1 MFADCKTPS
10 SIGKTDKDCKQ
21 DYDKMKRTVD
31 EITGGRRM
39 RRNRRFEWNRRLI
52 RENRL
57 SKDDLIW
64 PVFLCEGKGVREP
77 LDTMPGI
84 ERYSVDRIGEQAKR
98 AQDLG
103 IPAIAI
109 FANVGMDKRNQTGSE
124 ILSADNIIVEAT
136 KAMKDAAPDVG
147 IITDVALD
155 LFTDHGHDGILR
167 DGIIV
172 NDETVEMLCMAAVLQ
187 ADAGAD
193 IVSASEMMDGRM
205 GAIRDALDDAGHNDI
220 GTLAYTAKYASG
232 YYGPYREAVGT
243 DGLLKG
249 DKRTYFMDPANSD
262 EALYEAQLDIAE
274 GSDMLMVKPG
284 MPYLDILYRLKTEFG
299 MPTLVYQVSGEYSM
313 IMAGVEKGFV
323 EEQRVI
329 MESLTCFKRAGAD
342 GIFTYFAPRVAEW
355 LNEA

>member
-1 MFADCKTPS
+1 M
-10 SIGKTDKDCKQ
+10 G
-21 DYDKMKRTVD
+21 YDKMKRTVD

-39 RRNRRFEWNRRLI
+39 RRNRRFEWNRRLM

-57 SKDDLIW
+57 TTDDLIW
-64 PVFLCEGKGVREP
+64 PVFLCEGKGISEP
-77 LDTMPGI
+77 LGTMPGV

-98 AQDLG
+98 AQELG

-109 FANVGMDKRNQTGSE
+109 FANVGLEKRNQTGSE
-124 ILSADNIIVEAT
+124 VLSPDNIIIQAT
-136 KAMKDAAPDVG
+136 KAIKDAAPDVG
-147 IITDVALD
+147 VITDVALD

-172 NDETVEMLCMAAVLQ
+172 NDETVETLCKAAVLQ

-193 IVSASEMMDGRM
+193 IISASEMMDGRM
-205 GAIRDALDDAGHNDI
+205 GAIRDALNDAGHTDI

-274 GSDMLMVKPG
+274 GADMIMVKPG
-284 MPYLDILYRLKTEFG
+284 MPYLDIIYRLKTEFG
-299 MPTLVYQVSGEYSM
+299 MPTIAYQVSGEYSM

-323 EEQRVI
+323 EEKRVI
-329 MESLTCFKRAGAD
+329 LESLTCFKRAGAD
-342 GIFTYFAPRVAEW
+342 AVLTYFAPRVAQW
-355 LNEA
+355 LNEG

>member
-1 MFADCKTPS
+1 
-10 SIGKTDKDCKQ
+10 
-21 DYDKMKRTVD
+21 MKRTVD

-57 SKDDLIW
+57 STDDLIW
-64 PVFLCEGKGVREP
+64 PVFLCEGKGVSEP
-77 LDTMPGI
+77 LGTMPGI
-84 ERYSVDRIGEQAKR
+84 ERHSVDMIAKEAKR
-98 AQDLG
+98 AEELG

-109 FANVGMDKRNQTGSE
+109 FANVAMNKRNQTGSE
-124 ILSADNIIVEAT
+124 ILEPGNIIVEAT
-136 KAMKDAAPDVG
+136 KAMKDAAPQVG
-147 IITDVALD
+147 VITDVALD

-172 NDETVEMLCMAAVLQ
+172 NDETVDMLCRAAILQ

-205 GAIRDALDDAGHNDI
+205 GAIRDALDESGHSDTA
-220 GTLAYTAKYASG
+220 TLAYTAKYASG
-232 YYGPYREAVGT
+232 FYGPYREAVGT

-274 GSDMLMVKPG
+274 GSDMIMVKPG
-284 MPYLDILYRLKTEFG
+284 MPYLDIIYRLKTEFG
-299 MPTLVYQVSGEYSM
+299 MPTAAYQVSGEYSM
-313 IMAGVEKGFV
+313 IMAGVEQGFV
-323 EEQRVI
+323 EEERVI

-342 GIFTYFAPRVAEW
+342 AILTYFAPRVAEW
-355 LNEA
+355 LNSR

>member
-1 MFADCKTPS
+1 MA
-10 SIGKTDKDCKQ
+10 
-21 DYDKMKRTVD
+21 RTVD

-39 RRNRRFEWNRRLI
+39 RRNRRFEWNRRLM

-57 SKDDLIW
+57 STDDLIW
-64 PVFLCEGKGVREP
+64 PVFLCEGKGISEP
-77 LDTMPGI
+77 LGSMPGV
-84 ERYSVDRIGEQAKR
+84 ERHSVDMLAKQAR
-98 AQDLG
+98 HAEELG

-109 FANVGMDKRNQTGSE
+109 FANVGMDKRDQTGSE
-124 ILSADNIIVEAT
+124 ILNPDNIIIEAT
-136 KAMKDAAPDVG
+136 KALKDAAPDVG
-147 IITDVALD
+147 VITDVALD
-155 LFTDHGHDGILR
+155 LFSDHGHDGILR

-172 NDETVEMLCMAAVLQ
+172 NDETVEVLAKAAVLQ

-205 GAIRDALDDAGHNDI
+205 GAIRDALNDAGHTDI

-232 YYGPYREAVGT
+232 FYGPYREAVGT

-274 GSDMLMVKPG
+274 GSDMIMVKPG
-284 MPYLDILYRLKTEFG
+284 LPYLDIIHRLKTEFG
-299 MPTLVYQVSGEYSM
+299 MPTLAYQVSGEYSM

-342 GIFTYFAPRVAEW
+342 AILTYFAPRVAEW
-355 LNEA
+355 LNN

>member
-1 MFADCKTPS
+1 
-10 SIGKTDKDCKQ
+10 
-21 DYDKMKRTVD
+21 MKRTID

-39 RRNRRFEWNRRLI
+39 RRNRRFEWNRRLM

-57 SKDDLIW
+57 STDDLIW
-64 PVFLCEGKGVREP
+64 PVFLCEGKCISEP
-77 LDTMPGI
+77 LGTMPGV
-84 ERYSVDRIGEQAKR
+84 ERHSVDMVGKQAKL

-109 FANVGMDKRNQTGSE
+109 FANVAMDKRDQTGSE
-124 ILSADNIIVEAT
+124 VLNTNNIIIQAT

-147 IITDVALD
+147 VITDVALD
-155 LFTDHGHDGILR
+155 LFTDHGHDGVLR

-172 NDETVEMLCMAAVLQ
+172 NDETVEILCDAAVLQ

-193 IVSASEMMDGRM
+193 IISASEMMDGRM
-205 GAIRDALDDAGHNDI
+205 GAIRDALNEAGHQDI

-262 EALYEAQLDIAE
+262 EALYEAQLDIDE
-274 GSDMLMVKPG
+274 GSDMIMVKPG
-284 MPYLDILYRLKTEFG
+284 MPYLDIIYRLKTEFG
-299 MPTLVYQVSGEYSM
+299 VPTFAYQVSGEYSM

-323 EEQRVI
+323 EEKRVI
-329 MESLTCFKRAGAD
+329 LESLTCFKRAGAD
-342 GIFTYFAPRVAEW
+342 GILTYFAPRVAEW
-355 LNEA
+355 LNNA

>member
-1 MFADCKTPS
+1 
-10 SIGKTDKDCKQ
+10 
-21 DYDKMKRTVD
+21 MKRTVD

-39 RRNRRFEWNRRLI
+39 RRNRRFEWNRRLM

-57 SKDDLIW
+57 STDDLIW
-64 PVFLCEGKGVREP
+64 PVFLCEGKGISEP
-77 LDTMPGI
+77 LGTMPGV
-84 ERYSVDRIGEQAKR
+84 ERHSVDMIDKQAKL

-109 FANVGMDKRNQTGSE
+109 FANVAMDKRDQTGSE
-124 ILSADNIIVEAT
+124 VLNTNNIIIQAT

-147 IITDVALD
+147 VITDVALD

-172 NDETVEMLCMAAVLQ
+172 NDETVEILCEAAVLQ

-205 GAIRDALDDAGHNDI
+205 GAIRDALNEAGHQDI

-262 EALYEAQLDIAE
+262 EALYEAQLDIHE
-274 GSDMLMVKPG
+274 GSDMIMVKPG
-284 MPYLDILYRLKTEFG
+284 MPYLDIIYRLKTEFG
-299 MPTLVYQVSGEYSM
+299 MPTFAYQVSGEYSM

-329 MESLTCFKRAGAD
+329 LESLTCFKRAGAD
-342 GIFTYFAPRVAEW
+342 GILTYFAPRVAEW
-355 LNEA
+355 LNNA

>member
-1 MFADCKTPS
+1 
-10 SIGKTDKDCKQ
+10 
-21 DYDKMKRTVD
+21 MKRTVD

-39 RRNRRFEWNRRLI
+39 RRNRRFEWNRRLV
-52 RENRL
+52 RENRVT
-57 SKDDLIW
+57 KDDLIW
-64 PVFLCEGKGVREP
+64 PVFLCEGKGVSEP
-77 LDTMPGI
+77 LGTMPGV
-84 ERYSVDRIGEQAKR
+84 ERHSVDKIGIQAKL

-109 FANVGMDKRNQTGSE
+109 FANVDINKRNQTGSE
-124 ILSADNIIVEAT
+124 VLNPDNIIVQAT
-136 KAMKDAAPDVG
+136 KAIKDAAPDVG
-147 IITDVALD
+147 VITDVALD

-167 DGIIV
+167 DDIIV
-172 NDETVEMLCMAAVLQ
+172 NDETVETLCKAAVLQ

-193 IVSASEMMDGRM
+193 IISASEMMDGRM
-205 GAIRDALDDAGHNDI
+205 GAIRDALNDAGHTDI

-274 GSDMLMVKPG
+274 GSDMIMVKPG
-284 MPYLDILYRLKTEFG
+284 MPYLDIIYRLKTEFG
-299 MPTLVYQVSGEYSM
+299 MPTFAYQVSGEYSM

-342 GIFTYFAPRVAEW
+342 AVLTYFAPRIAQW
-355 LNEA
+355 LNDT

>member
-1 MFADCKTPS
+1 
-10 SIGKTDKDCKQ
+10 
-21 DYDKMKRTVD
+21 MKRTID

-39 RRNRRFEWNRRLI
+39 RRNRRFEWNRRLM

-57 SKDDLIW
+57 STDDLIW
-64 PVFLCEGKGVREP
+64 PVFLCEGKGISEP
-77 LDTMPGI
+77 LGTMPGV
-84 ERYSVDRIGEQAKR
+84 ERHSVDMVGKQAKL

-109 FANVGMDKRNQTGSE
+109 FANVAMDKRDQTGSE
-124 ILSADNIIVEAT
+124 VLNRNNIIIQAT

-147 IITDVALD
+147 VITDVALD
-155 LFTDHGHDGILR
+155 LFTDHGHDGVLR

-172 NDETVEMLCMAAVLQ
+172 NDETVEILCDAAVLQ

-193 IVSASEMMDGRM
+193 IISASEMMDGRM
-205 GAIRDALDDAGHNDI
+205 GAIRDALNEAGHQDI

-262 EALYEAQLDIAE
+262 EALYEAQLDIDE
-274 GSDMLMVKPG
+274 GSDMIMVKPG
-284 MPYLDILYRLKTEFG
+284 MPYLDIIYRLKTEFG
-299 MPTLVYQVSGEYSM
+299 VPTFAYQVSGEYSM

-323 EEQRVI
+323 EEKRVI
-329 MESLTCFKRAGAD
+329 LESLTCFKRAGAD
-342 GIFTYFAPRVAEW
+342 GILTYFAPRVAEW
-355 LNEA
+355 LNNA

>member
-1 MFADCKTPS
+1 
-10 SIGKTDKDCKQ
+10 
-21 DYDKMKRTVD
+21 MKRTVD

-39 RRNRRFEWNRRLI
+39 RRNRRFEWNRRLV

-57 SKDDLIW
+57 STDDLIW
-64 PVFLCEGKGVREP
+64 PVFLCEGKGVSEP
-77 LDTMPGI
+77 LGTMPGV
-84 ERYSVDRIGEQAKR
+84 ERHSVDMVGKQAKL

-109 FANVGMDKRNQTGSE
+109 FANVAIDKRDQTGSE
-124 ILSADNIIVEAT
+124 VLNKDNIIIQAT

-172 NDETVEMLCMAAVLQ
+172 NDETVEVLCDAAVLQ

-205 GAIRDALDDAGHNDI
+205 GAIRDALNDAGHHDI

-243 DGLLKG
+243 DDLLKG

-274 GSDMLMVKPG
+274 GSDMIMVKPG

-299 MPTLVYQVSGEYSM
+299 MPTFAYQVSGEYSM

-342 GIFTYFAPRVAEW
+342 GILTYFAPRVAEW
-355 LNEA
+355 LNNA

>member
-1 MFADCKTPS
+1 
-10 SIGKTDKDCKQ
+10 
-21 DYDKMKRTVD
+21 MKRTVD

-39 RRNRRFEWNRRLI
+39 RRNRRFEWNRRLV

-57 SKDDLIW
+57 STDDLIW
-64 PVFLCEGKGVREP
+64 PVFLCEGKGISEP
-77 LDTMPGI
+77 LGTMPGI
-84 ERYSVDRIGEQAKR
+84 ERHSVDKIGVQAKR
-98 AQDLG
+98 AQELG

-109 FANVGMDKRNQTGSE
+109 FANVAMEKRNQTGSE
-124 ILSADNIIVEAT
+124 VISPDNIIIQAT
-136 KAMKDAAPDVG
+136 KAIKDAAPDVG

-172 NDETVEMLCMAAVLQ
+172 NDETVETLCKAAVLQ

-205 GAIRDALDDAGHNDI
+205 GAIRDALNDAGHVDI

-274 GSDMLMVKPG
+274 GSDMIMVKPG
-284 MPYLDILYRLKTEFG
+284 MPYLDIIYRLKTEFG
-299 MPTLVYQVSGEYSM
+299 MPTFAYQVSGEYSM

-342 GIFTYFAPRVAEW
+342 AVLTYFAPRVAEW
-355 LNEA
+355 LNNS

>member
-1 MFADCKTPS
+1 
-10 SIGKTDKDCKQ
+10 
-21 DYDKMKRTVD
+21 MKRTID

-39 RRNRRFEWNRRLI
+39 RRNRRFEWNRRLM

-57 SKDDLIW
+57 STDDLIW
-64 PVFLCEGKGVREP
+64 PVFLCEGKGISEP
-77 LDTMPGI
+77 LGTMPGV
-84 ERYSVDRIGEQAKR
+84 ERHSVDMVGKQAKL
-98 AQDLG
+98 AQNLG

-109 FANVGMDKRNQTGSE
+109 FANVAMDKRDQTGSE
-124 ILSADNIIVEAT
+124 VLNTNNIIIQAT

-147 IITDVALD
+147 VITDVALD
-155 LFTDHGHDGILR
+155 LFTDHGHDGVLR

-172 NDETVEMLCMAAVLQ
+172 NDETVEILCDAAVLQ

-193 IVSASEMMDGRM
+193 IISASEMMDGRM
-205 GAIRDALDDAGHNDI
+205 GAIRDALNEAGHQDI

-262 EALYEAQLDIAE
+262 EALYEAQLDIDE
-274 GSDMLMVKPG
+274 GSDMIMVKPG
-284 MPYLDILYRLKTEFG
+284 MPYLDIIYRLKTEFG
-299 MPTLVYQVSGEYSM
+299 VPTFAYQVSGEYSM

-323 EEQRVI
+323 EEKRVI
-329 MESLTCFKRAGAD
+329 LESLTCFKRAGAD
-342 GIFTYFAPRVAEW
+342 GILTYFAPRVAEW
-355 LNEA
+355 LNNA

>member
-1 MFADCKTPS
+1 
-10 SIGKTDKDCKQ
+10 
-21 DYDKMKRTVD
+21 MKRTVD

-57 SKDDLIW
+57 STDDLIW
-64 PVFLCEGKGVREP
+64 PVFLCEGKGISEP
-77 LDTMPGI
+77 LGTMPGV
-84 ERYSVDRIGEQAKR
+84 ERHSVDMVGKQAKL

-109 FANVGMDKRNQTGSE
+109 FANVAMDKRDQTGSE
-124 ILSADNIIVEAT
+124 VLNTDNIIIQAT
-136 KAMKDAAPDVG
+136 KAIKDAAPDVG

-172 NDETVEMLCMAAVLQ
+172 NDETVKVLCDAAVLQ
-187 ADAGAD
+187 ANAGAD

-205 GAIRDALDDAGHNDI
+205 GAIRDALNEAGHQDI

-262 EALYEAQLDIAE
+262 EALYEAQLDIDE
-274 GSDMLMVKPG
+274 GSDMIMVKPG
-284 MPYLDILYRLKTEFG
+284 MPYLDIIYRLKTEFG
-299 MPTLVYQVSGEYSM
+299 VPTFAYQVSGEYSM

-342 GIFTYFAPRVAEW
+342 GILTYFAPRVAEW
-355 LNEA
+355 LNNA

>member
-1 MFADCKTPS
+1 
-10 SIGKTDKDCKQ
+10 
-21 DYDKMKRTVD
+21 
-31 EITGGRRM
+31 M
-39 RRNRRFEWNRRLI
+39 RRNRRFEWNRRLM

-57 SKDDLIW
+57 STDDLIW
-64 PVFLCEGKGVREP
+64 PVFLCEGKGISEP
-77 LDTMPGI
+77 LGTMPGV
-84 ERYSVDRIGEQAKR
+84 ERHSVDMVGKQAKL

-109 FANVGMDKRNQTGSE
+109 FANVAMDKRDQTGSE
-124 ILSADNIIVEAT
+124 VLNTNNIIIQAT

-147 IITDVALD
+147 VITDVALD
-155 LFTDHGHDGILR
+155 LFTDHGHDGVLR

-172 NDETVEMLCMAAVLQ
+172 NDETVEILCDAAVLQ

-193 IVSASEMMDGRM
+193 IISASEMMDGRM
-205 GAIRDALDDAGHNDI
+205 GAIRDALNEAGHQDI

-262 EALYEAQLDIAE
+262 EALYEAQLDIDE
-274 GSDMLMVKPG
+274 GSDMIMVKPG
-284 MPYLDILYRLKTEFG
+284 MPYLDIIYRLKTEFG
-299 MPTLVYQVSGEYSM
+299 VPTFAYQVSGEYSM

-323 EEQRVI
+323 EEKRVI
-329 MESLTCFKRAGAD
+329 LESLTCFKRAGAD
-342 GIFTYFAPRVAEW
+342 GILTYFAPRVAEW
-355 LNEA
+355 LNNA

>member
-1 MFADCKTPS
+1 
-10 SIGKTDKDCKQ
+10 
-21 DYDKMKRTVD
+21 MKRTVD

-39 RRNRRFEWNRRLI
+39 RRNRRFEWNRRLM

-57 SKDDLIW
+57 STDDLIW
-64 PVFLCEGKGVREP
+64 PVFLCEGKGINEP
-77 LDTMPGI
+77 LGTMPGI
-84 ERYSVDRIGEQAKR
+84 NRHSVDMIAKEAKR

-109 FANVGMDKRNQTGSE
+109 FANVAMEKRNQTGSDV
-124 ILSADNIIVEAT
+124 LNPDNIIIQAT

-147 IITDVALD
+147 VITDVALD

-172 NDETVEMLCMAAVLQ
+172 NDETVEILTDAAVLQ
-187 ADAGAD
+187 AEAGAD

-205 GAIRDALDDAGHNDI
+205 GAIRDALNDAGHTDV

-243 DGLLKG
+243 EGLLKG

-274 GSDMLMVKPG
+274 GSDMIMVKPG
-284 MPYLDILYRLKTEFG
+284 MPYLDIIYRLKTEFG
-299 MPTLVYQVSGEYSM
+299 MPTIAYQVSGEYSM

-323 EEQRVI
+323 EEKRVI
-329 MESLTCFKRAGAD
+329 LESLTCFKRAGAD
-342 GIFTYFAPRVAEW
+342 AVLTYFAPRVAEW
-355 LNEA
+355 LNNN

>member
-1 MFADCKTPS
+1 
-10 SIGKTDKDCKQ
+10 
-21 DYDKMKRTVD
+21 MKRTVD

-39 RRNRRFEWNRRLI
+39 RRNRRFEWNRRLM

-57 SKDDLIW
+57 STDDLIW
-64 PVFLCEGKGVREP
+64 PVFLCEGKGVSEP
-77 LDTMPGI
+77 LGTMPGI
-84 ERYSVDRIGEQAKR
+84 KRHSVDMIGKQAKL

-109 FANVGMDKRNQTGSE
+109 FANVAMDKRDQTGSE
-124 ILSADNIIVEAT
+124 VLNKDNIIIEAT
-136 KAMKDAAPDVG
+136 KAMKDVAPDVG

-167 DGIIV
+167 DNVIV
-172 NDETVEMLCMAAVLQ
+172 NDETVEVLCKAAVLQ

-205 GAIRDALDDAGHNDI
+205 GAIRDALNDAGHTDI

-262 EALYEAQLDIAE
+262 EALYEAQLDIQE
-274 GSDMLMVKPG
+274 GSDMIMVKPG
-284 MPYLDILYRLKTEFG
+284 MPYLDIIYRLKTEFG
-299 MPTLVYQVSGEYSM
+299 MPTFAYQVSGEYSM

-323 EEQRVI
+323 EEQRVF
-329 MESLTCFKRAGAD
+329 SLTLRLGLLSGLIMHNAIMCD
-342 GIFTYFAPRVAEW
+342 
-355 LNEA
+355 